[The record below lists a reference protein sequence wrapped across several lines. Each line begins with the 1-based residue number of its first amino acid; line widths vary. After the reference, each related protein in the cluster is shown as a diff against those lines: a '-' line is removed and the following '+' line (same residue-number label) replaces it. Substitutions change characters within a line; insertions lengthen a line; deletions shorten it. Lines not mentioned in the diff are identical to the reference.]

1 MTSAPSSRNRITV
14 TQYSRSSKPSATR
27 TTILL
32 PLSFTSLLFLK
43 LPSMLSLFRGPTSS
57 FLLGHLHRRRRLCPS
72 IEPPAPS
79 LPGRWPPWV
88 ARMAADTR
96 VPPEY
101 PRHKAIT
108 PNAKSSKPTGCRR
121 AAPAKLPGA
130 IYLVAAEEE
139 KDQSP

>member
-1 MTSAPSSRNRITV
+1 
-14 TQYSRSSKPSATR
+14 
-27 TTILL
+27 
-32 PLSFTSLLFLK
+32 
-43 LPSMLSLFRGPTSS
+43 
-57 FLLGHLHRRRRLCPS
+57 
-72 IEPPAPS
+72 
-79 LPGRWPPWV
+79 
-88 ARMAADTR
+88 MAADTR

-121 AAPAKLPGA
+121 AARAKLPGA